1 LRQCHL
7 GTDLRYHSLFFLQ
20 IKTHT
25 SSGFWTALTR
35 NPTFTTATL
44 SQENN
49 IPARG
54 HTIYGGFGDQE
65 SGVRNQRSPTYDYA
79 PFY

>member
-1 LRQCHL
+1 
-7 GTDLRYHSLFFLQ
+7 LQ

-54 HTIYGGFGDQE
+54 HTIYGG
-65 SGVRNQRSPTYDYA
+65 
-79 PFY
+79 

>member
-1 LRQCHL
+1 
-7 GTDLRYHSLFFLQ
+7 LQ

-54 HTIYGGFGDQE
+54 HTIYGGFRI
-65 SGVRNQRSPTYDYA
+65 RNQCQVSGTSETQPQTLTPQLSNQVFLKRRRLILDP
-79 PFY
+79 